1 MNGSEQMAFS
11 LSGAEPAVVLLAGML
26 FLSLVIERLLEII
39 KSYYSYLEGKHGWY
53 VWWNKGAEKIQ
64 RRLEELE
71 QNPEQHNSS
80 SRLSFARVKIEG
92 IGYLRGFAI
101 SVEAMRSSTIKYVAK
116 CAGIILGIVIAF
128 VADIDIFC
136 LIDSVIYGNDACP
149 SRFPIPAKLA
159 TGVAMGLG
167 AGPLHKI
174 IAALERAKK
183 RRTAAG

>member
-1 MNGSEQMAFS
+1 MNGSEQA
-11 LSGAEPAVVLLAGML
+11 LVNLNGVEPAVVLLAGML

-39 KSYYSYLEGKHGWY
+39 KSYYGYLEGKHGWY
-53 VWWNKGAEKIQ
+53 AWWNNGAEKIQ

-71 QNPEQHNSS
+71 RNPEQHNSS
-80 SRLSFARVKIEG
+80 SRLSFARIKIEG

-101 SVEAMRSSTIKYVAK
+101 SVEALRSSTIKYVAK
-116 CAGIILGIVIAF
+116 SLGIILGIGIAF
-128 VADIDIFC
+128 VADINIFC
-136 LIDSVIYGNDACP
+136 LIDSVIYGSNACP
-149 SRFPIPAKLA
+149 SEFPIPAKIA

>member
-1 MNGSEQMAFS
+1 MNGSEQMAFN
-11 LSGAEPAVVLLAGML
+11 LNGAEPAIVLLAGML

-39 KSYYSYLEGKHGWY
+39 NSYYSYLEGKHGWY
-53 VWWNKGAEKIQ
+53 AWWNRSAEKIQ
-64 RRLEELE
+64 RRLEDLE
-71 QNPEQHNSS
+71 QNPGKHNSS
-80 SRLSFARVKIEG
+80 SRLSFARIKIEG

-116 CAGIILGIVIAF
+116 CVGIALGIGIAF

-136 LIDSVIYGNDACP
+136 LIDSVIYESDACP
-149 SRFPIPAKLA
+149 SRFPFPAKIA

-183 RRTAAG
+183 RRTATG

>member
-1 MNGSEQMAFS
+1 MNGSEQIAFN
-11 LSGAEPAVVLLAGML
+11 LNGAEPAIVLLAGML

-39 KSYYSYLEGKHGWY
+39 KSYYSYLEGRHGWY
-53 VWWNKGAEKIQ
+53 VWWNNGAEKIQ
-64 RRLEELE
+64 QKLEELE
-71 QNPEQHNSS
+71 RNPEKHNSS

-101 SVEAMRSSTIKYVAK
+101 SVDALRSSTIKYVAK
-116 CAGIILGIVIAF
+116 CLGIILGIGIAF
-128 VADIDIFC
+128 LADIDVFC
-136 LIDSVIYGNDACP
+136 LIDSVIYGTETCP
-149 SRFPIPAKLA
+149 SDFPIPAKIA

-174 IAALERAKK
+174 IAALEKAKK